1 METLRVVRSM
11 SSEKIKRIMEREV
24 DPRNALGSIDL
35 DNIDQVVA
43 ADQIQRYKIVVLTVV
58 VHIAM

>member
-1 METLRVVRSM
+1 MVRSM

>member
-1 METLRVVRSM
+1 M
-11 SSEKIKRIMEREV
+11 SAEKIKRIMEREV

-43 ADQIQRYKIVVLTVV
+43 ADQTKRSISVPPM
-58 VHIAM
+58 HAS

>member
-1 METLRVVRSM
+1 MVRSM

-43 ADQIQRYKIVVLTVV
+43 ADQIQRYKIVVLTVA